1 MATPPTARPQTSVKI
16 IQTSGSRYVP
26 PGTLYAPPKPTITGI
41 VPATSWWTAG
51 QPILPIAPPET
62 SPRGFQFL
70 SEQNKIYTPRA
81 TEYLT
86 FDDLRR
92 LASYPL
98 AAIMI
103 TEHANAVAA
112 RKFSIRLRKLP
123 GMTQKKRELAEQ
135 GDATIAKLTQF
146 FMNPNPDTTWRELVY
161 QWITEVQTTDA
172 PALYVR
178 RNARRDIAELRLIDG
193 AMIARYVDDNGWIPT
208 SESPAYA
215 QLWWGIPP

>member
-1 MATPPTARPQTSVKI
+1 MPGSCSAGNSTSTTGPMTRTTRP
-16 IQTSGSRYVP
+16 
-26 PGTLYAPPKPTITGI
+26 
-41 VPATSWWTAG
+41 VPA
-51 QPILPIAPPET
+51 L
-62 SPRGFQFL
+62 
-70 SEQNKIYTPRA
+70 
-81 TEYLT
+81 
-86 FDDLRR
+86 

-193 AMIARYVDDNGWIPT
+193 AMIA
-208 SESPAYA
+208 
-215 QLWWGIPP
+215 